1 MSPYPVPATA
11 SQSKR
16 LVLFLAA
23 NPTNTQPL
31 RLDEE
36 VRAIRQQLQRSVLT
50 LDSCWAVRP
59 SDMQQE
65 ILRLKPQIVHF
76 SGHGIGEPPSID
88 SGNRTLSPVGKNYL
102 HDEEG
107 LAFIRDATGQAALV
121 GAEALANLFKHF
133 KDYVECVVLNGCY
146 SEVQAKAIA
155 RHIPYVIGMKE
166 SLLDRAAI
174 EFSKGFYNALAEGEA
189 IESAFELGKTAIE
202 LAGMRD
208 FQFPVLHKS
217 DYINVSQSLAAL
229 GSGQFKPAKLKPKR
243 WIIVGGILAS
253 LVGSAVVG
261 ISPKLQRDLGMRQ
274 ATCSEQAKQEG
285 KKLGVA
291 IANFQR
297 DASNQN
303 TTSTIEASIR
313 DLLERKQPSVSLC
326 TTNESVQTEGE
337 ARKLGNKLEAAIV
350 IWGTQPNPSML
361 AVGVT
366 TVQMKVGDLRGL

>member
-133 KDYVECVVLNGCY
+133 RMRGVE
-146 SEVQAKAIA
+146 
-155 RHIPYVIGMKE
+155 R
-166 SLLDRAAI
+166 LLFGGAGKGDR
-174 EFSKGFYNALAEGEA
+174 
-189 IESAFELGKTAIE
+189 
-202 LAGMRD
+202 
-208 FQFPVLHKS
+208 
-217 DYINVSQSLAAL
+217 
-229 GSGQFKPAKLKPKR
+229 
-243 WIIVGGILAS
+243 
-253 LVGSAVVG
+253 
-261 ISPKLQRDLGMRQ
+261 
-274 ATCSEQAKQEG
+274 
-285 KKLGVA
+285 
-291 IANFQR
+291 
-297 DASNQN
+297 
-303 TTSTIEASIR
+303 STY
-313 DLLERKQPSVSLC
+313 SLC
-326 TTNESVQTEGE
+326 NWDEG
-337 ARKLGNKLEAAIV
+337 I
-350 IWGTQPNPSML
+350 PSRP
-361 AVGVT
+361 G
-366 TVQMKVGDLRGL
+366 GDRVF